1 MPKILTIRHDG
12 KLVVSGFGTLVLGE
26 TPLSSVVAHA
36 LELGEVEYK
45 EYEAEVEVF
54 IRFKP
59 TTPDVQWREDEQC

>member
-1 MPKILTIRHDG
+1 MPKVLTIRHDG

-54 IRFKP
+54 IRFKS
-59 TTPDVQWREDEQC
+59 TTPEVHWKEDEEC

>member
-1 MPKILTIRHDG
+1 MPKTLVIRHDG

-26 TPLSSVVAHA
+26 TPLSNVVAHA

-45 EYEAEVEVF
+45 EFEAEVEVS

-59 TTPDVQWREDEQC
+59 TTPDVRWREDESC

>member
-1 MPKILTIRHDG
+1 MPNILTIRHDG

-45 EYEAEVEVF
+45 EFEAEVEVS

-59 TTPDVQWREDEQC
+59 TTPDVRWKEDESC

>member
-1 MPKILTIRHDG
+1 MPKVLTIRHDG

-45 EYEAEVEVF
+45 EFEAEVEVS

-59 TTPDVQWREDEQC
+59 TTPEVHWKEDEEC